1 MNLFFILLA
10 VSILCHFFPFSD
22 NSLLKRSH
30 LLPRSQIC
38 LLLFLTRYRHH
49 NRWPIHVCL
58 PRERNQ
64 LPICP
69 FCLACLHGIGNTLP
83 TTAISHWRPR
93 FVVFICLFKRLRW
106 RKCSLL
112 EIGNC
117 FLMMLYQDSRCIA
130 MKFVSLVSSYQSYP

>member
-1 MNLFFILLA
+1 ML
-10 VSILCHFFPFSD
+10 FFPFSD

-93 FVVFICLFKRLRW
+93 FVAFICLFKRLRQL
-106 RKCSLL
+106 KFLL
-112 EIGNC
+112 EIVFVDAISPWLWQYSTCYRNLPLETQVC
-117 FLMMLYQDSRCIA
+117 SLYMS
-130 MKFVSLVSSYQSYP
+130 F